1 MHLLILTSEFPPD
14 LGGIATYLE
23 HSARMLTRAGHHVT
37 IIAPGDA
44 RCDKQLPD
52 GTRLIRLIP
61 HQTTSVPAFFQTL
74 SHWPALSYEIAE
86 TAINHLRSTGDLP
99 DVIEVQEY
107 GALGYYLLQRRLV
120 DETPLRDIPI
130 LVHLHSPHS
139 ENLRVNQMARYRF
152 PDYWVGQM
160 EKFCINAADALL
172 SPSRFLRDKL
182 LKQGF
187 TDRSIDVIPYAGI
200 DPSILIEDFDSPV
213 DPQPE
218 DIVYIG
224 RLEVRKGVLPLVKA
238 SARLWAEGTDFR
250 LTLIGG
256 DTVDATGRTVGT
268 IVREKYRHFIRSGHL
283 TLLEAMPQ
291 EQVLARLRS
300 AWAVVVPS
308 LYENYPYACIEAM
321 AAGKVVVASTSGGQA
336 EMIGSDGQAGWLF
349 DWADDRSFDCAL
361 LSALSMTVDENR
373 AMGARARQRIA
384 TLTSYDVILPER
396 IAHYQKTIEQASTWR
411 RSRIFPSVNWDLRP
425 AMDGARVYGEEAHE
439 DLLSVVIPFYNL
451 GRYLKETLTSILAS
465 TYGPLE
471 VIIIDDG
478 SDEPSSLAVLERV
491 RAQDQEH
498 VRVIRTDNQGLALA
512 RNCGAE
518 AARGEYLA
526 FVDAD
531 DLVLPDFFARAIHVL
546 KSFDNVGFVYSWV
559 QYFDDNNEWWPTWNT
574 EFPYLLGHNMLVP
587 IVVMRRSVFLHHTR
601 NRPTLEHAYE
611 DWDAWVRLAA
621 AGYQGVSLPHLLV
634 KYRVRSDSMFRRMSV
649 DQSLYLH
656 DLIAQGS
663 PEVYGRYAL
672 ELFNLMNANGPH
684 YLWVH
689 PAMQAQHANYNRM
702 KAIFF
707 WLASRPGLGW
717 MHQLKMPLKR
727 LYDRFHL

>member
-224 RLEVRKGVLPLVKA
+224 RLEVRKGVLPLV
-238 SARLWAEGTDFR
+238 
-250 LTLIGG
+250 
-256 DTVDATGRTVGT
+256 
-268 IVREKYRHFIRSGHL
+268 
-283 TLLEAMPQ
+283 
-291 EQVLARLRS
+291 
-300 AWAVVVPS
+300 
-308 LYENYPYACIEAM
+308 
-321 AAGKVVVASTSGGQA
+321 
-336 EMIGSDGQAGWLF
+336 
-349 DWADDRSFDCAL
+349 
-361 LSALSMTVDENR
+361 
-373 AMGARARQRIA
+373 
-384 TLTSYDVILPER
+384 
-396 IAHYQKTIEQASTWR
+396 
-411 RSRIFPSVNWDLRP
+411 
-425 AMDGARVYGEEAHE
+425 
-439 DLLSVVIPFYNL
+439 
-451 GRYLKETLTSILAS
+451 
-465 TYGPLE
+465 
-471 VIIIDDG
+471 
-478 SDEPSSLAVLERV
+478 
-491 RAQDQEH
+491 
-498 VRVIRTDNQGLALA
+498 
-512 RNCGAE
+512 
-518 AARGEYLA
+518 
-526 FVDAD
+526 
-531 DLVLPDFFARAIHVL
+531 
-546 KSFDNVGFVYSWV
+546 
-559 QYFDDNNEWWPTWNT
+559 
-574 EFPYLLGHNMLVP
+574 
-587 IVVMRRSVFLHHTR
+587 
-601 NRPTLEHAYE
+601 
-611 DWDAWVRLAA
+611 
-621 AGYQGVSLPHLLV
+621 
-634 KYRVRSDSMFRRMSV
+634 RVRSFV
-649 DQSLYLH
+649 F
-656 DLIAQGS
+656 G
-663 PEVYGRYAL
+663 
-672 ELFNLMNANGPH
+672 H
-684 YLWVH
+684 YLVSM
-689 PAMQAQHANYNRM
+689 PFLNYGGPLGDGESVTALVARAVSAHSRRLCGGVTGDQMGATNEV
-702 KAIFF
+702 AEVLFLI
-707 WLASRPGLGW
+707 LA
-717 MHQLKMPLKR
+717 PLCMR
-727 LYDRFHL
+727 IG